1 MILLGPW
8 RLKVFLVLFYTLR
21 TTSILAPIITRS
33 RFETVLDY
41 KPWILGSKIEE
52 FPCLVYK
59 LFLIPTA
66 LIYKSQRVQK
76 KLS

>member
-8 RLKVFLVLFYTLR
+8 RLKVFPVLFYTLR

-52 FPCLVYK
+52 FTCLVHK
-59 LFLIPTA
+59 MSVILTA
-66 LIYKSQRVQK
+66 LQ
-76 KLS
+76 